1 MSLYTDKSNILMC
14 QDQSEAFLERS
25 KDSISKLEEQQT
37 GMVYVTCKPGSQGR
51 LLVQGRAS
59 ANAVEPA
66 YSVVPKKDAGLPALS
81 GEGHALQPP
90 RSMMQTD
97 GDPAFRCP
105 LCHRLRQKFA
115 GFTSRCTCMH
125 TDGMLS
131 HLLDI

>member
-59 ANAVEPA
+59 ATQWSQHTLWCQRRTRASLLYLVRGMPYNRP
-66 YSVVPKKDAGLPALS
+66 GL
-81 GEGHALQPP
+81 
-90 RSMMQTD
+90 
-97 GDPAFRCP
+97 
-105 LCHRLRQKFA
+105 
-115 GFTSRCTCMH
+115 
-125 TDGMLS
+125 
-131 HLLDI
+131 